1 MFIKWSESSR
11 KEHKYT
17 FFYKVTGERY
27 GDRLGMTY
35 HHSVNTMNKEFQD
48 DGDRLKE
55 ELIKSIRNEIII
67 WVFFQSARCLNYAA
81 LARTIVSI
89 FQIYEKIM
97 HRLK

>member
-1 MFIKWSESSR
+1 MFIKWSESSQ

-17 FFYKVTGERY
+17 FFYKVIGERY

-55 ELIKSIRNEIII
+55 ELTKSTGREIRI
-67 WVFFQSARCLNYAA
+67 
-81 LARTIVSI
+81 
-89 FQIYEKIM
+89 
-97 HRLK
+97 